1 MRSERI
7 IKPKE
12 MGKRVR
18 ITNDSVNSYGSRVLT
33 EGLDIEQ
40 YKKNPVLLYMHRRGE
55 VIGYMKDVR
64 KENGEVTGEPV
75 FDEATELSRS
85 CKQQWEFGSLKMVSA
100 GIDILATSEEPKYL
114 TVGQTAATITESK
127 LYEVSLVDVGANDDA
142 LVLMR
147 EGKQITMGR
156 DGENPLPSI
165 KIKTMAKEKKEEK
178 AAVMELEA
186 AQVQAVKA
194 VQEKEAP
201 ELEKEN
207 AELKKEIAELKE
219 RSLLEMV
226 NRAIEE
232 GRIEESRREQFME
245 LGRKV
250 GEKSLSE
257 VFGAM
262 QRRVKIADMVRAGRG
277 EGPEE
282 ESLGK
287 MSEKEIAEMRK
298 DNKERYIRLYKKEY
312 GMEPDM
318 DYE

>member
-1 MRSERI
+1 
-7 IKPKE
+7 

-40 YKKNPVLLYMHRRGE
+40 YKKNPVLLYMHHRGE
-55 VIGYMKDVR
+55 VIGYMKDLK

-75 FDEATELSRS
+75 FDEATELSRT
-85 CKQQWEFGSLKMVSA
+85 CKKQWSFGSLKMVSA
-100 GIDILATSEEPKYL
+100 GIDILEMSEEPEYL
-114 TVGQTAATITESK
+114 TVGQSAPTIVKSK

-156 DGENPLPSI
+156 DGENPLPAI
-165 KIKTMAKEKKEEK
+165 NIETMAKEEKKEEK
-178 AAVMELEA
+178 AAVREHEA

-194 VQEKEAP
+194 EPKKEESA
-201 ELEKEN
+201 LEKEN
-207 AELKKEIAELKE
+207 AELRKEVAELKE
-219 RSLLEMV
+219 RSIQEMV

-232 GRIEESRREQFME
+232 GRIEESRRNQFME

-262 QRRVKIADMVRAGRG
+262 QRRVKIADMVRSGR
-277 EGPEE
+277 GPEE

-287 MSEKEIAEMRK
+287 MSEKEIALMRK
-298 DNKERYIRLYKKEY
+298 ENKERYIRLYKKEY

-318 DYE
+318 E